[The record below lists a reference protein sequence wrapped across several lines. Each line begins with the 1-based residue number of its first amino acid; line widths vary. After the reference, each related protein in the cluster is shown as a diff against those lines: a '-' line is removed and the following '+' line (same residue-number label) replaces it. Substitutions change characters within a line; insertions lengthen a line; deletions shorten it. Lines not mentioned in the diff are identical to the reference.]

1 MIIKR
6 SLPFASLVLLM
17 TLYNRLDPVMLGKLL
32 PDKAV
37 APNNAINT
45 APFQVGI
52 YANGFRL
59 LDAANM
65 IAYLFSVL
73 LIPVFSQDDQKE
85 RISGENGK
93 TVIHPSDNN
102 SSHRCIRLYLLQQ

>member
-1 MIIKR
+1 M
-6 SLPFASLVLLM
+6 PPLVLLM

-32 PDKAV
+32 PDK
-37 APNNAINT
+37 PNCPTAEINT
-45 APFQVGI
+45 AHVQVGI

-73 LIPVFSQDDQKE
+73 LIPVFAQDDQKE
-85 RISGENGK
+85 RIRREDGK
-93 TVIHPSDNN
+93 TFIYDPDHDR
-102 SSHRCIRLYLLQQ
+102 SHRCLRMHLL